1 MGNNGPVSA
10 SGSEPPVDGRD
21 DERVPDDHAAQDA
34 SRGGEE
40 QTQDLSGVRD
50 DDTRP
55 LPGGPGPY
63 RPGPGSP
70 WAPGPPPPHDPRFRV
85 GPGGPP
91 GHHPGRPLGPPRGPL
106 GPPPGFR
113 PGHPLPYGAPAA
125 RPRQRTV
132 GAWVVP
138 VSIAAALVTGLVGG
152 LLGGGVLLGLRSDDS
167 GLGGPLPPLERT
179 EPLERDNASVAAVAA
194 RLLPSTVQ
202 VRVDNGGGAG
212 NASGASGSGFVV
224 DRRGHVITNNHV
236 VEVADDDAE
245 IDVVDNNGR
254 VRSATIVGRSPVY
267 DIAVLDVDDPAGLR
281 PAALGS
287 SRRMEVGETVV
298 AIGSPL
304 GLSSTVTSGIVSA
317 LDRPVSVGAADE
329 SSYINAVQ
337 TDAAINPGNS
347 GGPLVNLRGQ
357 VVGVNSAIATTGGG
371 FGGQGGNI
379 GVGFAIPMEQVR
391 YTASQILEEGEAEYP
406 VIGATVQ
413 SSEDRPG
420 ADIVEVPGG
429 TPASSAGL
437 QEGDRVVAVNDVLV
451 PDANSLIVKIRSF
464 RPGDDITLT
473 VVRDGDEQRV
483 TLTLDGQVG

>member
-1 MGNNGPVSA
+1 
-10 SGSEPPVDGRD
+10 
-21 DERVPDDHAAQDA
+21 
-34 SRGGEE
+34 
-40 QTQDLSGVRD
+40 
-50 DDTRP
+50 
-55 LPGGPGPY
+55 
-63 RPGPGSP
+63 
-70 WAPGPPPPHDPRFRV
+70 
-85 GPGGPP
+85 
-91 GHHPGRPLGPPRGPL
+91 
-106 GPPPGFR
+106 
-113 PGHPLPYGAPAA
+113 
-125 RPRQRTV
+125 
-132 GAWVVP
+132 VVP
-138 VSIAAALVTGLVGG
+138 VSIVAALVTGLVGG
-152 LLGGGVLLGLRSDDS
+152 LLGGGVLLGLRSDDAE
-167 GLGGPLPPLERT
+167 LGDPLPPIASGK
-179 EPLERDNASVAAVAA
+179 PLERDNTSVAAVAA
-194 RLLPSTVQ
+194 QLLPSTVQ

-236 VEVADDDAE
+236 VEVAEDDAR
-245 IDVVDNNGR
+245 IDVVDMNGR

-267 DIAVLDVDDPAGLR
+267 DIAVLDIENPAGLR

-287 SRRMEVGETVV
+287 SRRMVVGETVV

-317 LDRPVSVGAADE
+317 LDRPVSVGAADD

-413 SSEDRPG
+413 SSEDEPG

-437 QEGDRVVAVNDVLV
+437 QEGDRVIAVNDVLV

-473 VVRDGDEQRV
+473 VIRDGSEQQV
-483 TLTLDGQVG
+483 TITLDGQVG

>member
-1 MGNNGPVSA
+1 
-10 SGSEPPVDGRD
+10 
-21 DERVPDDHAAQDA
+21 
-34 SRGGEE
+34 
-40 QTQDLSGVRD
+40 
-50 DDTRP
+50 
-55 LPGGPGPY
+55 
-63 RPGPGSP
+63 
-70 WAPGPPPPHDPRFRV
+70 
-85 GPGGPP
+85 
-91 GHHPGRPLGPPRGPL
+91 
-106 GPPPGFR
+106 
-113 PGHPLPYGAPAA
+113 
-125 RPRQRTV
+125 
-132 GAWVVP
+132 VVP
-138 VSIAAALVTGLVGG
+138 VSIVAALVTGLVGG

-167 GLGGPLPPLERT
+167 GLGDPLPPLEAGK
-179 EPLERDNASVAAVAA
+179 PLQRDNTSVAAVAA

-212 NASGASGSGFVV
+212 AGSGASGSGFVV

-236 VEVADDDAE
+236 VEVADDDAR
-245 IDVVDNNGR
+245 IDVVDMNGR
-254 VRSATIVGRSPVY
+254 ARSATIVGRSPVY
-267 DIAVLDVDDPAGLR
+267 DIAVLEIDNPSGLR

-287 SRRMEVGETVV
+287 SRRMVVGETVV

-317 LDRPVSVGAADE
+317 VDRPVSVGGDDA
-329 SSYINAVQ
+329 SYINAVQ

-391 YTASQILEEGEAEYP
+391 YTASQILEDGEAEYP

-413 SSEDRPG
+413 SSEGRPG

-437 QEGDRVVAVNDVLV
+437 EEGDRVVAVNDVMV

-473 VVRDGDEQRV
+473 VIRDGSEQQV
-483 TLTLDGQVG
+483 TITLDGEVG